1 MALSASF
8 AMETAQRVIIVQRR
22 LTHYRVP
29 LFELLR
35 NDLAAEGIQLDLLVG
50 QAKASQEFNGC

>member
-1 MALSASF
+1 
-8 AMETAQRVIIVQRR
+8 METAQRVIIVQRR

>member
-1 MALSASF
+1 
-8 AMETAQRVIIVQRR
+8 
-22 LTHYRVP
+22 
-29 LFELLR
+29 LLR